1 MSNELQKRL
10 YQQEVTPPVT
20 AWNAIAAA
28 LDESHLADKF
38 PSTLYNAEETS
49 PVAWAT
55 IAAALDASS
64 VSAKLYDLEAQPP
77 ATAWENI
84 KASLETEE
92 EEAAPVRRMFPAM
105 FRYAAAA
112 AIIAAV
118 AFGGMKL
125 FNNNSKEDIVADK
138 TTVLATEQA
147 TPIINSEVA
156 VTTPNEITD
165 PSQEARDAIALE
177 ESKRMY
183 ASLDAS
189 DMQQIKRV
197 SSAHLLS
204 AVDPMNTSSSINPGN
219 TYRDLECSNVSSPS
233 FNDDDSPIDM
243 ASRYS
248 MLMTPD
254 GHIIRISKK
263 LGSLVCCVSG
273 EDQDADCNNQLKKW
287 KEKLA
292 SSDAGTSSGNFL
304 EILNLIQS
312 FKENT
317 PL

>member
-10 YQQEVTPPVT
+10 YQQEVTPPAT

-64 VSAKLYDLEAQPP
+64 VSARLYDLEAQPP

-92 EEAAPVRRMFPAM
+92 EKAAPVRRMFPVL

-125 FNNNSKEDIVADK
+125 FNNNSKEEVIANEEIIPIEKKTPLTNPDVA
-138 TTVLATEQA
+138 TNVPTE
-147 TPIINSEVA
+147 T
-156 VTTPNEITD
+156 TD
-165 PSQEARDAIALE
+165 PAQEARDAAALE
-177 ESKRMY
+177 ESKKMY

-189 DMQQIKRV
+189 DMQRIRRV
-197 SSAHLLS
+197 SEAHVLT
-204 AVDPMNTSSSINPGN
+204 AADPMNTSATLNPGT
-219 TYRDLECSNVSSPS
+219 TYRDLECSDVKSPS

-243 ASRYS
+243 ANRYS

-263 LGSLVCCVSG
+263 LGPLVCCVSG

-312 FKENT
+312 FKENN
-317 PL
+317 P